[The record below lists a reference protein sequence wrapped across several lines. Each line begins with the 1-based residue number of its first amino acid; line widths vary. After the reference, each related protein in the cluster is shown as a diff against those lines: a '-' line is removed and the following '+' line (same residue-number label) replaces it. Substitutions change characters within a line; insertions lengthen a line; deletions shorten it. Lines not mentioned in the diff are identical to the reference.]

1 MAHGPEPGTILNEG
15 EPTEPRPAATV
26 IVLRGGAERVEV
38 LLVQRTPKAKFM
50 GGAWVFPGG
59 SVDRDKGETHRTAAI
74 REVEEEASIS
84 LPDPE
89 ALVPFAHWI
98 TPEEV
103 SIRFDTWFY
112 LAAAPAGQEAK
123 PDGQETV
130 DARWFEPSRALQ
142 GAEADELLMV
152 FPTIKNL
159 EALARIDT
167 VAEAL
172 DTARS
177 REVVP
182 VEPRVVVRDGKAE
195 VLLPGEPG
203 YDDA

>member
-26 IVLRGGAERVEV
+26 IVLRGGADRLEV
-38 LLVQRTPKAKFM
+38 LLVQRTHKARFM

-59 SVDRDKGETHRTAAI
+59 SVDESETHRTAAV
-74 REVEEEASIS
+74 REVYEEAGID
-84 LPDPE
+84 LPDAD

-112 LAAAPAGQEAK
+112 LAAAPPRQEAE
-123 PDGQETV
+123 PAGQETV

-152 FPTIKNL
+152 FPTIKTL
-159 EALARIDT
+159 ERLTRHAPPA
-167 VAEAL
+167 
-172 DTARS
+172 
-177 REVVP
+177 P
-182 VEPRVVVRDGKAE
+182 VLEWAAGQDVTPLQPRVEDGRI
-195 VLLPGEPG
+195 VL
-203 YDDA
+203 DDEDACRTHD

>member
-26 IVLRGGAERVEV
+26 IVLRGGAERLEV
-38 LLVQRTPKAKFM
+38 LLVQRTLKAKFM

-59 SVDRDKGETHRTAAI
+59 SVDRDTGETHRTAAV
-74 REVEEEASIS
+74 RELSEEAGID
-84 LPDPE
+84 LPDAD

-112 LAAAPAGQEAK
+112 LAAAPAGQEAE

-152 FPTIKNL
+152 FPTIKTL
-159 EALARIDT
+159 ERLARHDN
-167 VAEAL
+167 ADAL
-172 DTARS
+172 LEWAAGQD
-177 REVVP
+177 VKP
-182 VEPRVVVRDGKAE
+182 LQPRVEGGRI
-195 VLLPGEPG
+195 VL
-203 YDDA
+203 DDEDA